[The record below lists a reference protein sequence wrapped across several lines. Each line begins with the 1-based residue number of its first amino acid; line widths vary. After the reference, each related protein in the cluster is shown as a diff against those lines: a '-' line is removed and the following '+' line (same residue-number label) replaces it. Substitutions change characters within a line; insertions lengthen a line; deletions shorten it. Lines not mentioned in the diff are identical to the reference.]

1 MTKNN
6 NIDIFLS
13 KEDLSNIFLELL
25 PQLKNKELNFI
36 SQLNINND
44 LSKINLNQIIILDE
58 DSLKNFI
65 NKKIILNNYIFIVGN
80 KNQDIDEYLNENL
93 INYEYFEPPV
103 SFLKLLDRCDNLLTE
118 IHNSQSEIIK
128 LKHLSYSFNLNTI
141 YTSNSSLYLTDKE
154 NEIFQFLIKNV
165 GNTISRKQL
174 LSKVWSYSENID
186 THTLET
192 HIYTLRKKIKKKL
205 GLANLILHED
215 DGYRVNVQF

>member
-128 LKHLSYSFNLNTI
+128 LKNLSYSFNLNTI

-205 GLANLILHED
+205 GLTNLILHED
-215 DGYRVNVQF
+215 DGYRVNVQI

>member
-13 KEDLSNIFLELL
+13 KEELSNIFLELL
-25 PQLKNKELNFI
+25 PQLKNKELNLI
-36 SQLNINND
+36 SQLNINDD
-44 LSKINLNQIIILDE
+44 LPKINLNQITILDE

-65 NKKIILNNYIFIVGN
+65 SKKIILNNYIFIVGN

-93 INYEYFEPPV
+93 INYEYFEPPF
-103 SFLKLLDRCDNLLTE
+103 SFLKLLARCDNLLTE

-165 GNTISRKQL
+165 GNIISRKQL

-205 GLANLILHED
+205 GLTNLILHED
-215 DGYRVNVQF
+215 DGYRVNVQI